1 MVHIKKKKDLKKE
14 IKNKKNLVFSN
25 WVILAVVIRCD
36 LWSSYFLLLVVSE
49 HVIVIYEL
57 DNEKKPK
64 ASWLEKET
72 CALGKKFEMK
82 V

>member
-1 MVHIKKKKDLKKE
+1 MLKKKKKLKKRNW
-14 IKNKKNLVFSN
+14 KQTKNLMFSN